1 LLRGGNIRIINVD
14 SFPDFDRIPPPV
26 FINGHTQV

>member
-14 SFPDFDRIPPPV
+14 GFSDRIETPSH
-26 FINGHTQV
+26 ISGHTQV